1 VLLPSQK
8 KAPKSVLTERLAEFV
23 ASQSAKDIPDEV
35 YDAARDAVIDTLGVA
50 LAGSREEVAD
60 IAAAWIGEIGAQASA
75 TVWGRKLS
83 SHVSEAAFVNGIS
96 AHALDFDDSFP
107 SGRGHISACLVPTV
121 LTVGEVSGASG
132 QDVLAAYIIGS
143 ETASILGRVFGP
155 GHQRRGWHPT
165 ATVGTLASTAAAGR
179 LLGLDAKN
187 MACAWGIAGSQVGGL
202 ARNFGTMTKP
212 FHIGRAAQ
220 AGVVSAN
227 LAAKGF
233 TADGAIFDDAG
244 GVMDVY
250 VGGDGEPVEEVIS
263 SLAEP
268 WSILSPGNYV
278 KQWPCCFSGHRTIGA
293 LFDLINQQGINR
305 ADVTDVSIEFLPGGD
320 ASLLSRNPQTGLEGK
335 FSIEYIVAAFLLD
348 GVLRMSTFT
357 DEMVQRA
364 EARQLMQRVERIYI
378 PDEKFYSGI
387 AGYNDITVTTKD
399 GEFKVHEDRVPGSRV
414 WPMSE
419 ADRDTKFMDCASQ
432 ILDDSSAADLLKRIK
447 NIRAADDIQAMVRAT
462 VPY

>member
-1 VLLPSQK
+1 M
-8 KAPKSVLTERLAEFV
+8 LTERLAQFV
-23 ASQSAKDIPDEV
+23 ANQPAEDIPDEV

-50 LAGSREEVAD
+50 LAGSREPVAD
-60 IAAAWIGEIGAQASA
+60 IAAAWVSEIGAQSSA
-75 TVWGRKLS
+75 TVWGRALS
-83 SHVSEAAFVNGIS
+83 SHVSEAAFANGIS

-132 QDVLAAYIIGS
+132 QDVLAAYVIGL
-143 ETASILGRVFGP
+143 ETASVLGRVFGP

-165 ATVGTLASTAAAGR
+165 ATVGTLAATAAAGR
-179 LLGLDAKN
+179 LLGLDSETV
-187 MACAWGIAGSQVGGL
+187 ACAWGIAGSQVAGL

-244 GVMDVY
+244 SVMDIY
-250 VGGDGEPVEEVIS
+250 VGGDGEEAEEVIA
-263 SLAEP
+263 SLGEP

-293 LFDLINQQGINR
+293 LFELIEQQDIDA
-305 ADVTDVSIEFLPGGD
+305 ADVKDVSISFLPGGD
-320 ASLLSRNPQTGLEGK
+320 ASLLSTDPQTGLEGK
-335 FSIEYIVAAFLLD
+335 FSIEYIVAALLLD
-348 GVLRMSTFT
+348 GKLQMATFT
-357 DEMVQRA
+357 DEMVQRP
-364 EARQLMQRVERIYI
+364 EARELMQRVHRNYI

-387 AGYNDITVTTKD
+387 AGYNDITVTTTT
-399 GEFKVHEDRVPGSRV
+399 GQFGVREDRVPGSRI

-419 ADRDTKFMDCASQ
+419 PDRDAKFIDCATQVLSDQ
-432 ILDDSSAADLLKRIK
+432 GAADLLKQIK
-447 NIRAADDIQAMVRAT
+447 DIRGAHNIRELIKAT
-462 VPY
+462 IPRTD